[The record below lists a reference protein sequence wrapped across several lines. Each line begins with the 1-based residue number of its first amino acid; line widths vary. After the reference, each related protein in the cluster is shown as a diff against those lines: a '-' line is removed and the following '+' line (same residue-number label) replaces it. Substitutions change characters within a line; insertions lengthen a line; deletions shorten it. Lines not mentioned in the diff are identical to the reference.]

1 MTLQELTEFLDGVL
15 DSDSEDR
22 IIVGINTLQDASE
35 SEISFLAN
43 MRYKE
48 ALLTTKAAAVL
59 VDSDFS
65 DDGQVKVPLIRVN
78 DPYCSFAV
86 LQRCFHPEPIA
97 SGRRHSSVSI
107 DPTAIL
113 AEDVDV
119 GAQTVIG
126 KGVRIA
132 AGTVIDAGCV
142 IENDAVIGEHCR
154 LHARSVVCHES
165 ILGDRVVLQTG
176 AVIGS
181 DGFGY
186 AWTGSEHMKIPQTG
200 RAVLEDD
207 VEIGANSC
215 VDRGA
220 LGDTIIR
227 RGVKLDNQIQIGHNV
242 EVGAYSIMASQVGI
256 SGSTK
261 VGTGC
266 QIGGQAGIA
275 GHLNIGDG
283 VQLAAKSGV
292 IGDLKAG
299 QAYAG
304 FPAMPHRSWLK
315 MSAMLNKLP
324 EMWKLL
330 KTKT

>member
-1 MTLQELTEFLDGVL
+1 MNIQEVAGFLGGTLEGGSGSIDILGV
-15 DSDSEDR
+15 
-22 IIVGINTLQDASE
+22 NTLQNAAE
-35 SEISFLAN
+35 TEVSFLAN
-43 MRYKE
+43 MRYRD
-48 ALLTTKAAAVL
+48 LMLTTKAAAVL
-59 VDSDFS
+59 VSSDFTEVEN
-65 DDGQVKVPLIRVN
+65 VKAPLIRVS
-78 DPYCSFAV
+78 DPYLSFAK
-86 LQRCFHPEPIA
+86 LQLHFNPNPIA
-97 SGRRHSSVSI
+97 SGIRHPSASV
-107 DPTAIL
+107 DQAAIL

-119 GAQTVIG
+119 GAHVVIG
-126 KGVRIA
+126 SGVHIA
-132 AGTVIDAGCV
+132 SGTVIDAGCV
-142 IENDAVIGEHCR
+142 IEDGAVIGEQCR
-154 LHARSVVCHES
+154 LHARSVVCHGS
-165 ILGDRVVLQTG
+165 VLGNRVVLQAG

-242 EVGAYSIMASQVGI
+242 EIGAYSIMASQVGI

-261 VGTGC
+261 VGSGC
-266 QIGGQAGIA
+266 QFGGQAGIA
-275 GHLNIGDG
+275 GHLNIGNG

-304 FPAMPHRSWLK
+304 FPAIPHRSWLK
-315 MSAMLNKLP
+315 MSALMGKLP
-324 EMWKLL
+324 EMWKIL

>member
-1 MTLQELTEFLDGVL
+1 MNLQELAGFLGGKL
-15 DSDSEDR
+15 EGDSENSS
-22 IIVGINTLQDASE
+22 IVGINTLQDASG

-43 MRYKE
+43 MRYKDT
-48 ALLTTKAAAVL
+48 LLTTHAAAVL
-59 VDSDFS
+59 VSPDFS
-65 DDGQVKVPLIRVN
+65 DVEGVTVPLIRVP
-78 DPYCSFAV
+78 DPYQAFAT
-86 LQRCFHPEPIA
+86 LQRHFNPAPIA
-97 SGRRHSSVSI
+97 SGIRHSSAVI
-107 DPTAIL
+107 DATATL
-113 AEDVDV
+113 AEDVNV
-119 GAQTVIG
+119 GAQAVIG
-126 KGVRIA
+126 GGVKIA
-132 AGTVIDAGCV
+132 AGTIVEAGCV
-142 IENDAVIGEHCR
+142 IEDGVEIGEKCH
-154 LHARSVVCHES
+154 LHTRSVVCHGCQ
-165 ILGDRVVLQTG
+165 LGNRVILQTG

-207 VEIGANSC
+207 VEIGANTTI
-215 VDRGA
+215 DRGA
-220 LGDTIIR
+220 LGNTIIR

-242 EVGAYSIMASQVGI
+242 EIGAYSIMASQVGI

-261 VGTGC
+261 VGSGC
-266 QIGGQAGIA
+266 QVGGQVGVA

-292 IGDLKAG
+292 IGDLQAG

-304 FPAMPHRSWLK
+304 FPAIPHRSWLK
-315 MSAMLNKLP
+315 MSALMGKLP